1 MLQEKS
7 IQNTSLAAGL
17 CSERMLTFL
26 SCIFW
31 LSSPLEW
38 KQTLDHKE
46 WRAKKKKKKETQKIP
61 TFSDVFGSWL
71 VATFELI
78 SQSAVHGHAPNL

>member
-1 MLQEKS
+1 MK
-7 IQNTSLAAGL
+7 G
-17 CSERMLTFL
+17 
-26 SCIFW
+26 
-31 LSSPLEW
+31 
-38 KQTLDHKE
+38 
-46 WRAKKKKKKETQKIP
+46 KKKKKKETQKIP